1 VGSSWQQLITKKKEN
16 CKMSR
21 AVNGTVSRRR
31 RKKILKMAKGYRSVR
46 STAFRKAREAV
57 EHGLCYAYRD
67 RKNRK
72 REFRRLWIARINAAV
87 RAEGMNYSQFMYGLK
102 KADIQLDRK
111 VLSDLAINNQTT
123 FKSLTE
129 TARAQLA

>member
-1 VGSSWQQLITKKKEN
+1 
-16 CKMSR
+16 
-21 AVNGTVSRRR
+21 
-31 RKKILKMAKGYRSVR
+31 MAKGYRSVR

>member
-1 VGSSWQQLITKKKEN
+1 
-16 CKMSR
+16 MSR

-57 EHGLCYAYRD
+57 EHGLSYAYRD

-123 FKSLTE
+123 YKSLTE
-129 TARAQLA
+129 TARAQLT

>member
-1 VGSSWQQLITKKKEN
+1 
-16 CKMSR
+16 MPR

-57 EHGLCYAYRD
+57 EHGLSYAYRD

-111 VLSDLAINNQTT
+111 VLSDLAINNQDT
-123 FKSLTE
+123 FRSLTE

>member
-1 VGSSWQQLITKKKEN
+1 
-16 CKMSR
+16 MPR
-21 AVNGTVSRRR
+21 AGNGTVSRRR

-102 KADIQLDRK
+102 KAQIELDRK
-111 VLSDLAINNQTT
+111 VLSDLAINNQET

-129 TARAQLA
+129 TARAQLT

>member
-1 VGSSWQQLITKKKEN
+1 
-16 CKMSR
+16 MAR

-102 KADIQLDRK
+102 KAQIELDRK
-111 VLSDLAINNQTT
+111 VLSDLAINNQET

-129 TARAQLA
+129 TARAQLS

>member
-1 VGSSWQQLITKKKEN
+1 
-16 CKMSR
+16 MSR

-57 EHGLCYAYRD
+57 EHGLSYAYRD

-87 RAEGMNYSQFMYGLK
+87 RAEGMNCSQFMYGLK

-111 VLSDLAINNQTT
+111 VLSDLAINNQKT

-129 TARAQLA
+129 TARAQLT

>member
-1 VGSSWQQLITKKKEN
+1 
-16 CKMSR
+16 MSR

-31 RKKILKMAKGYRSVR
+31 RKKILKMAKGYRSLR

-57 EHGLCYAYRD
+57 EHGLSYAYRD

-129 TARAQLA
+129 TARAQLT

>member
-1 VGSSWQQLITKKKEN
+1 
-16 CKMSR
+16 MPR

-57 EHGLCYAYRD
+57 EHGLSYAYRD

-72 REFRRLWIARINAAV
+72 REFRRLWLARINAAV

-111 VLSDLAINNQTT
+111 VLSDLAINNQDT

>member
-1 VGSSWQQLITKKKEN
+1 
-16 CKMSR
+16 MPR
-21 AVNGTVSRRR
+21 AVNGTISRKR
-31 RKKILKMAKGYRSVR
+31 RKKILKMAKGDRSVR

-102 KADIQLDRK
+102 KADIQVDRK
-111 VLSDLAINNQTT
+111 MLSDLAINNQET

>member
-1 VGSSWQQLITKKKEN
+1 
-16 CKMSR
+16 MPR

-57 EHGLCYAYRD
+57 EHGLSYAYRD
-67 RKNRK
+67 RRNRK

-111 VLSDLAINNQTT
+111 VLYDLAINNQDT

>member
-1 VGSSWQQLITKKKEN
+1 
-16 CKMSR
+16 MSR

-57 EHGLCYAYRD
+57 EHGLSYAYRD

-87 RAEGMNYSQFMYGLK
+87 RAEGLNYSQFMYGLK

-111 VLSDLAINNQTT
+111 VLSDLAINNQET

-129 TARAQLA
+129 AARDQLA

>member
-1 VGSSWQQLITKKKEN
+1 
-16 CKMSR
+16 MPR
-21 AVNGTVSRRR
+21 AVNGTVSRKR

-102 KADIQLDRK
+102 KADIQVDRK
-111 VLSDLAINNQTT
+111 MLSDLAINNQKT
-123 FKSLTE
+123 FKSLTQ
-129 TARAQLA
+129 TAREQLA

>member
-1 VGSSWQQLITKKKEN
+1 
-16 CKMSR
+16 MPR

-57 EHGLCYAYRD
+57 EHGLSYAYRD

-72 REFRRLWIARINAAV
+72 REFRRLWIDRINAAV
-87 RAEGMNYSQFMYGLK
+87 RAEGMSYSQFMYCLK

-111 VLSDLAINNQTT
+111 VLSDLAINNQET

-129 TARAQLA
+129 TARAQLT

>member
-1 VGSSWQQLITKKKEN
+1 
-16 CKMSR
+16 MPR
-21 AVNGTVSRRR
+21 AVNGIISRKR
-31 RKKILKMAKGYRSVR
+31 RKKILKMAKGYRSLR

-102 KADIQLDRK
+102 KADIQVDRK
-111 VLSDLAINNQTT
+111 MLSDLAINNQET
-123 FKSLTE
+123 FKSLTQ
-129 TARAQLA
+129 TAREQLA

>member
-1 VGSSWQQLITKKKEN
+1 MGLKEKF
-16 CKMSR
+16 KMPR
-21 AVNGTVSRRR
+21 AVSGTVARKR
-31 RKKILKMAKGYRSVR
+31 RKKILKLAKGYRSVR
-46 STAFRKAREAV
+46 STCFRKAREAV
-57 EHGLCYAYRD
+57 EHGLVYAYRD

-87 RAEGMNYSQFMYGLK
+87 RAQGMNYSQFMYGLK
-102 KADIQLDRK
+102 KAEIELDRK
-111 VLSDLAINNQTT
+111 VLSEMAINNQES

>member
-1 VGSSWQQLITKKKEN
+1 
-16 CKMSR
+16 MPR

-46 STAFRKAREAV
+46 STAFRKAREAG
-57 EHGLCYAYRD
+57 EHGLSYAYRD

-129 TARAQLA
+129 TARAQLT

>member
-1 VGSSWQQLITKKKEN
+1 
-16 CKMSR
+16 MSR
-21 AVNGTVSRRR
+21 AVNGTVSRKR

-57 EHGLCYAYRD
+57 EHGLSYAYRD

>member
-1 VGSSWQQLITKKKEN
+1 
-16 CKMSR
+16 MPR
-21 AVNGTVSRRR
+21 AVNGTVSRKR
-31 RKKILKMAKGYRSVR
+31 RKKILNMAKGYRSVR

-102 KADIQLDRK
+102 KADIQVDRK
-111 VLSDLAINNQTT
+111 MLSDLAINNQET
-123 FKSLTE
+123 FKSLTQ
-129 TARAQLA
+129 TAREQLA

>member
-1 VGSSWQQLITKKKEN
+1 
-16 CKMSR
+16 MPR
-21 AVNGTVSRRR
+21 AVNGTISRKR

-87 RAEGMNYSQFMYGLK
+87 RAEGMNYSQFIYGLK
-102 KADIQLDRK
+102 KAEIQLDRK
-111 VLSDLAINNQTT
+111 MLSDLAINNQET

>member
-1 VGSSWQQLITKKKEN
+1 
-16 CKMSR
+16 MPR
-21 AVNGTVSRRR
+21 AVNGTVSRKR

-102 KADIQLDRK
+102 KADIQVDRK
-111 VLSDLAINNQTT
+111 MLSDLAINNQET
-123 FKSLTE
+123 FKSLTQ
-129 TARAQLA
+129 TAREQLA

>member
-1 VGSSWQQLITKKKEN
+1 
-16 CKMSR
+16 MPR

-57 EHGLCYAYRD
+57 EHGLSYAYRD

-111 VLSDLAINNQTT
+111 VLTDLAINNQKT

-129 TARAQLA
+129 TARAQLT

>member
-1 VGSSWQQLITKKKEN
+1 
-16 CKMSR
+16 MPR

-102 KADIQLDRK
+102 KAEIDLDRK
-111 VLSDLAINNQTT
+111 VLSDLAINNQET

>member
-1 VGSSWQQLITKKKEN
+1 
-16 CKMSR
+16 MPR
-21 AVNGTVSRRR
+21 AVNGTISRKR
-31 RKKILKMAKGYRSVR
+31 RKKILKIAKGYRSVR

-102 KADIQLDRK
+102 KAQIELDRK
-111 VLSDLAINNQTT
+111 VLSDLAINNQET

-129 TARAQLA
+129 AARAQLA

>member
-1 VGSSWQQLITKKKEN
+1 
-16 CKMSR
+16 MSR

-57 EHGLCYAYRD
+57 EHGLSYAYRD

-87 RAEGMNYSQFMYGLK
+87 RVEGMNYSQFMYGLK

-111 VLSDLAINNQTT
+111 VLSDLAINNQKT

>member
-1 VGSSWQQLITKKKEN
+1 
-16 CKMSR
+16 MPR
-21 AVNGTVSRRR
+21 AVNGTISRKR
-31 RKKILKMAKGYRSVR
+31 RKKILKIAKGYRSVR

-102 KADIQLDRK
+102 KAQIELDRK
-111 VLSDLAINNQTT
+111 DLSDLAINNQKT

>member
-1 VGSSWQQLITKKKEN
+1 
-16 CKMSR
+16 MPR

-102 KADIQLDRK
+102 KAQIQLDRK
-111 VLSDLAINNQTT
+111 VLSDLAINNQET

>member
-1 VGSSWQQLITKKKEN
+1 
-16 CKMSR
+16 MPR

-57 EHGLCYAYRD
+57 EHGLSYAYRD

-87 RAEGMNYSQFMYGLK
+87 KAEGMNYSQFIYGLK

-111 VLSDLAINNQTT
+111 VLSDLAINNQDT

-129 TARAQLA
+129 TARSHLA

>member
-1 VGSSWQQLITKKKEN
+1 
-16 CKMSR
+16 MPR
-21 AVNGTVSRRR
+21 AVNGTISRKR

-102 KADIQLDRK
+102 KAQIELDRK
-111 VLSDLAINNQTT
+111 MLSDLAINNQET

-129 TARAQLA
+129 TARAQLLA

>member
-1 VGSSWQQLITKKKEN
+1 
-16 CKMSR
+16 MPR

-57 EHGLCYAYRD
+57 EHGLSYAYRD

-111 VLSDLAINNQTT
+111 VLSDLAINNQST

-129 TARAQLA
+129 TARAQLT

>member
-1 VGSSWQQLITKKKEN
+1 
-16 CKMSR
+16 MSR

-57 EHGLCYAYRD
+57 EHGLSYAYRD

-111 VLSDLAINNQTT
+111 VLSDLAINNQET

>member
-1 VGSSWQQLITKKKEN
+1 
-16 CKMSR
+16 MPR
-21 AVNGTVSRRR
+21 AVNGTISRRR
-31 RKKILKMAKGYRSVR
+31 RKKILKVAKGYRSVR
-46 STAFRKAREAV
+46 SSAFRKAREAV

-102 KADIQLDRK
+102 KAQIELDRK
-111 VLSDLAINNQTT
+111 VLSDLAINNQKT